1 MIKDRIRDILDEL
14 VVEDVPYSVEIP
26 NESFGDYSTNV
37 AMKLAGRLK
46 KNPLEIANSLKD
58 RLCGYDMFDSVEVV
72 NGFINLRLKAII
84 WSNNLFDGNCLAL

>member
-46 KNPLEIANSLKD
+46 KKSS
-58 RLCGYDMFDSVEVV
+58 RDS
-72 NGFINLRLKAII
+72 K
-84 WSNNLFDGNCLAL
+84 